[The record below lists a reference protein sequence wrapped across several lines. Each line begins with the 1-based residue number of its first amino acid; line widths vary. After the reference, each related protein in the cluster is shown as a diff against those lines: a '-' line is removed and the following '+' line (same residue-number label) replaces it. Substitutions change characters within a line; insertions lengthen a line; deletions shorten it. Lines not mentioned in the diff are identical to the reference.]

1 MAWLQASV
9 THVKSAAWPQLLLR
23 HFLYRADHLDA
34 GVQFDDALP
43 ERLLEDYQYNVAEK
57 QVLTDYAIDHRIMAD
72 HEAEQTPRFG
82 PDRFL

>member
-1 MAWLQASV
+1 MHQVCCLLSRSSQKFCLATTLAMSG
-9 THVKSAAWPQLLLR
+9 TFHV
-23 HFLYRADHLDA
+23 DA

-43 ERLLEDYQYNVAEK
+43 ERLLEEYQFNVAEK